1 MQQLTAQVESLQNYE
16 TSISKNDTVINFTV
30 KKSELTDLRKYITT
44 LEYIAKKYENNLDYL
59 DTMESKLV
67 LLETKVDN
75 FQKLYEFE
83 ITKNQLQSKI
93 FENELKRIKE
103 ESKLKQRKNLLNGI
117 GIGAIGG
124 TLI

>member
-103 ESKLKQRKNLLNGI
+103 ERKLKQRQNLLNGI